1 MSAPEQQEQS
11 SHKQI
16 LQSSFIIGGAS
27 VINILVGLLRMK
39 VVAVLLGPAGV
50 GLIGILNNLM
60 ATGANIAALG
70 VGNSGTRQVAEAVGR
85 DDSDAIDAS
94 RRALFLGSLILAV
107 LGSFLFW
114 CVRDLIAVHIL
125 GDENLAPFVGW
136 VSIGIGLTVATGS
149 QRALLTGMRRVGD
162 IARMTVVS
170 SLVCALVGIAAIYYL
185 RETGIILLV
194 LSAPLAGLVAS
205 HFYVAKLPRIQS
217 KRFPFHEVKQQW
229 RTLLNLGF
237 AFMVAGLAMPVG
249 QLAVRAMVQD
259 QLGLDSLG
267 YFQAS
272 WAISMTYIS
281 FVLGAMGTDYYP
293 RLTAAISDHKKVT
306 RLVNEQ
312 AEVAILLA
320 GPVLLAVMALA
331 PWVIK
336 LLYSAEFTAT
346 VSVLRW
352 QILGDTLKIIS
363 WPMGFIILASG
374 RGRLFVMT
382 EMFAVGVFVV
392 ATWACMPLLGIDAT
406 GVAFFL
412 MYLSHFSLLLVVTR
426 ILVGFSFSNKAKK
439 YALQLVLAATSV
451 VILAFYS
458 ELYAA
463 IVGGCAAVVL
473 GCLSVLRVS
482 QLAEVGGPVSKVLS
496 KFSILNKVQSRNE

>member
-1 MSAPEQQEQS
+1 MSTPEQNEQS

-16 LQSSFIIGGAS
+16 LRSSFIIGGAS

-70 VGNSGTRQVAEAVGR
+70 VANSGVRQVAESVGR
-85 DDSDAIDAS
+85 DDPDAIDAS
-94 RRALFLGSLILAV
+94 RRALFLGTLILAV

-125 GDENLAPFVGW
+125 GNDDRAQFVGW
-136 VSIGIGLTVATGS
+136 VSIGVGLTVATGA

-170 SLVCALVGIAAIYYL
+170 SLVGALVGIVAIYFL
-185 RETGIILLV
+185 GETGIILLV
-194 LSAPLAGLVAS
+194 LSAPLAGLVIS
-205 HFYVAKLPRIQS
+205 HFYVAKLPKTQS
-217 KRFPFHEVKQQW
+217 KRAPFREIKQQW
-229 RTLLNLGF
+229 SALLKLGF

-249 QLAVRAMVQD
+249 QLAVRAMVQN
-259 QLGLDSLG
+259 QLGLESLG
-267 YFQAS
+267 HFQAS
-272 WAISMTYIS
+272 WEISMTYIG

-293 RLTAAISDHKKVT
+293 RLTAVITDHSKVA

-320 GPVLLAVMALA
+320 GPVLIAMMALA
-331 PWVIK
+331 PWVLT
-336 LLYSAEFTAT
+336 LLYSEEFTSSI
-346 VSVLRW
+346 SVLRW

-363 WPMGFIILASG
+363 WPIGFIILASG
-374 RGRLFVMT
+374 RGKLFVMT
-382 EMFAVGVFVV
+382 EMFAASVFVV
-392 ATWACMPLLGIDAT
+392 ATWACMPWLGIDAT

-412 MYLSHFSLLLVVTR
+412 MYLSNFPLLLVVTR
-426 ILVGFSFSNKAKK
+426 MLVGFSFSTKVKK
-439 YALQLVLAATSV
+439 DALLLFAFSLITTSAAYHSDIYAAVIGLVLAMVMGFRS
-451 VILAFYS
+451 LGRL
-458 ELYAA
+458 EE
-463 IVGGCAAVVL
+463 IVAPSGKL
-473 GCLSVLRVS
+473 GRLLRVIKPY
-482 QLAEVGGPVSKVLS
+482 G
-496 KFSILNKVQSRNE
+496 RN

>member
-1 MSAPEQQEQS
+1 MSAPGQQEQS

-16 LQSSFIIGGAS
+16 LRSSFIIGGAS

-85 DDSDAIDAS
+85 DDPDAIDAS
-94 RRALFLGSLILAV
+94 RRALFLGTLILAA

-125 GDENLAPFVGW
+125 DDENLAPFVGW

-162 IARMTVVS
+162 LARMTVIS
-170 SLVCALVGIAAIYYL
+170 SLVGALVGIAAIYYL
-185 RETGIILLV
+185 GETGIILLV
-194 LSAPLAGLVAS
+194 LSAPFAGLVTS
-205 HFYVAKLPRIQS
+205 HFYVAKLPRTQP
-217 KRFPFHEVKQQW
+217 KRSSFREVKQQW
-229 RTLLNLGF
+229 GALLKLGF

-249 QLAVRAMVQD
+249 QLAVRAMVQN

-272 WAISMTYIS
+272 WAISMTYIG

-293 RLTAAISDHKKVT
+293 RLTAVISDHKKVI

-320 GPVLLAVMALA
+320 GPVLLAMMALA
-331 PWVIK
+331 PWVIR
-336 LLYSAEFTAT
+336 LLYSEEFIPSI
-346 VSVLRW
+346 SVLRW

-382 EMFAVGVFVV
+382 EMFAACVFFV
-392 ATWACMPLLGIDAT
+392 ATWACMPWLGIDAT

-412 MYLSHFSLLLVVTR
+412 MYLSYFPLLLVVTR
-426 ILVGFSFSNKAKK
+426 LLVGFSFSTKVKK
-439 YALQLVLAATSV
+439 DALLLF
-451 VILAFYS
+451 AFSLIVASTGYYS
-458 ELYAA
+458 DLYAA
-463 IVGGCAAVVL
+463 VMGLALALLMGWRSLGRLEEIVAPSGKL
-473 GCLSVLRVS
+473 GRLLRVIKPY
-482 QLAEVGGPVSKVLS
+482 G
-496 KFSILNKVQSRNE
+496 RN

>member
-1 MSAPEQQEQS
+1 VTENSRENKS

-16 LQSSFIIGGAS
+16 LRSSLIIGGAS

-70 VGNSGTRQVAEAVGR
+70 VANSGTRQVAEAVGR
-85 DDSDAIDAS
+85 DDPDAIDAS
-94 RRALFLGSLILAV
+94 RRALFLGTLVLAV
-107 LGSFLFW
+107 LGSSLFW
-114 CVRDLIAVHIL
+114 CVRDLIAIHIL
-125 GDENLAPFVGW
+125 DDKDLAQFVGW

-170 SLVCALVGIAAIYYL
+170 SLVGALVGIAAIYYL
-185 RETGIILLV
+185 GETGIIILV
-194 LSAPLAGLVAS
+194 LSAPLVGLVSS
-205 HFYVAKLPRIQS
+205 HFYVAKLPKTQS
-217 KRFPFHEVKQQW
+217 ERSPFREIKQQW
-229 RTLLNLGF
+229 SALLKLGF
-237 AFMVAGLAMPVG
+237 AFMVAGLAMPIG
-249 QLAVRAMVQD
+249 QLVVRAMVQN
-259 QLGLDSLG
+259 QLGLQSLG

-272 WAISMTYIS
+272 WAISMTYIG
-281 FVLGAMGTDYYP
+281 FVLGAMATDYYP
-293 RLTAAISDHKKVT
+293 RLTAAISDHKKVA

-320 GPVLLAVMALA
+320 GPVLLAMMALA

-336 LLYSAEFTAT
+336 LLYSEQFTA
-346 VSVLRW
+346 SINVLRW

-363 WPMGFIILASG
+363 WPIGFVILASG

-382 EMFAVGVFVV
+382 EMFATSVFVV
-392 ATWACMPLLGIDAT
+392 ASWAFMPLLGIDAT

-412 MYLSHFSLLLVVTR
+412 MYLSHFPPLLVITHM
-426 ILVGFSFSNKAKK
+426 LVGFSFSNNVKQD
-439 YALQLVLAATSV
+439 ALQLVLVVTGVAILSV
-451 VILAFYS
+451 YS
-458 ELYAA
+458 DFYAA
-463 IVGGCAAVVL
+463 IVGSGASVVL
-473 GCLSVLRVS
+473 GYYSVLRLS
-482 QLAEVGGPVSKVLS
+482 RIADIGGPIGKVL
-496 KFSILNKVQSRNE
+496 KKISIAH

>member
-1 MSAPEQQEQS
+1 MSAPEQQERS

-16 LQSSFIIGGAS
+16 LRSSFIIGGAS

-85 DDSDAIDAS
+85 DDPDAIDAS
-94 RRALFLGSLILAV
+94 RRALFLGTLILAT

-125 GDENLAPFVGW
+125 EDEKLAPFVGW

-162 IARMTVVS
+162 IARMTVIS
-170 SLVCALVGIAAIYYL
+170 SLVGALVGIAAIYYL
-185 RETGIILLV
+185 GETGIILLV
-194 LSAPLAGLVAS
+194 LSAPLVGLVAS

-217 KRFPFHEVKQQW
+217 KRLPFHEVKQQW
-229 RTLLNLGF
+229 RTLLKLGF

-249 QLAVRAMVQD
+249 QLAVRAMVQN

-272 WAISMTYIS
+272 WAISMTYIG

-293 RLTAAISDHKKVT
+293 RLTAVISDHKKVI

-320 GPVLLAVMALA
+320 GPVLLAMMALA
-331 PWVIK
+331 PWVITR
-336 LLYSAEFTAT
+336 LYSDEFTASI
-346 VSVLRW
+346 SVLRW

-374 RGRLFVMT
+374 RGKLFVMT
-382 EMFAVGVFVV
+382 EMFAACVFVV
-392 ATWACMPLLGIDAT
+392 ATWACMPWLGIDAT

-412 MYLSHFSLLLVVTR
+412 MYLSYFPLLMVVAR
-426 ILVGFSFSNKAKK
+426 LLVGFSFSNKVRQD
-439 YALQLVLAATSV
+439 ALMLF
-451 VILAFYS
+451 AFSIVTVGVGYFS
-458 ELYAA
+458 DVYAA
-463 IVGGCAAVVL
+463 IAGLALAMVI
-473 GCLSVLRVS
+473 GCLALRRLEEIVEPS
-482 QLAEVGGPVSKVLS
+482 GKLG
-496 KFSILNKVQSRNE
+496 ILLRLIKPYSRN